1 MSRPGARVFSRE
13 FKEAAVGRILAG
25 EKVKALAIE
34 PGGVAEAVVRLVGRP
49 GCAYRAAVGAGSTLG
64 GRRRAC
70 LAPSVNLSGPEGARG
85 WAASLRM
92 ALI

>member
-49 GCAYRAAVGAGSTLG
+49 GSAYRAAVGSVSTLAGRHRAGPRKG
-64 GRRRAC
+64 GGPAC
-70 LAPSVNLSGPEGARG
+70 RSSLPRSRGPRTQ
-85 WAASLRM
+85 R
-92 ALI
+92 